1 MVGKL
6 LKNLITDPVSGI
18 AWGKKGKKM
27 NSTLMVLVA
36 DWLVA
41 AIAVMVAGTAVSI
54 GSPFSGLATMIG
66 GIAAI
71 GVLIGGILLSLFGAY
86 LLQLAVKTLGGKG
99 GYWEGLSV
107 LAYATWPLAVGSL
120 ITAALLFGGIAGA
133 FIGFPVLAVLG
144 TSSVAT
150 LFRSMKE
157 LFGIDY
163 ITAFVALGVLSTG
176 LTIAGIIATTGA
188 AASLAT
194 AFLQVFTRVGVG
206 GGIGPITIPGI

>member
-1 MVGKL
+1 MVGEL
-6 LKNLITDPVSGI
+6 LKKLITDPAGGI
-18 AWGKKGKKM
+18 AWGKKRKKM
-27 NSTLMVLVA
+27 NDTLMVLVA

-71 GVLIGGILLSLFGAY
+71 GVFIGGILLSLFGAF
-86 LLQLAVKTLGGKG
+86 LLSMAVMVLGGKG
-99 GYWEGLSV
+99 KYWEGLSV
-107 LAYATWPLAVGSL
+107 LSYATWPLAVGSL
-120 ITAALLFGGIAGA
+120 VTAALLFGGIAGA
-133 FIGFPVLAVLG
+133 FVGFLVLAVLG
-144 TSSVAT
+144 TSAVAT
-150 LFRSMKE
+150 LFRSVKE
-157 LFGIDY
+157 LFSVDY
-163 ITAFVALGVLSTG
+163 ITAFIALGVLSTG
-176 LTIAGIIATTGA
+176 LTIAGIIASTGA